1 MRLARDIRD
10 RAAWIG
16 WLAGAMIAA
25 ASLAP
30 RFVDAQATTTTAVVL
45 QLPSSARAL
54 ALGDAYA
61 AARDDEAALFYN
73 PANLGSIDGL
83 AASLSIQNYLASSKL
98 FAVTLAVPAGPGAL
112 GVGLQVL
119 DYGSSEQV
127 IGDPSAGDPGTGSGA
142 TLSAGDY
149 VLSLGFGVRLGGLR
163 AGVTAKYV
171 AQLLG
176 FESGGTAAV
185 DIGGA
190 IDLWHGAALGAA
202 LQHVGDDLSIAGS
215 RGELPRLWRVGAMTP
230 AVKSGP
236 VSVTGLAEISKQLQ
250 GEVRPSGG
258 VELGWTSLNGLHVLA
273 RVGVTSPPD
282 RSVLSPLSFGGGFR
296 LQHLALDYAYQ
307 SLEAFGA
314 THRFGLRWWR

>member
-1 MRLARDIRD
+1 MLVLASFAPALAR
-10 RAAWIG
+10 
-16 WLAGAMIAA
+16 
-25 ASLAP
+25 
-30 RFVDAQATTTTAVVL
+30 AQATTTTAVVL

-54 ALGDAYA
+54 SLGDAYA

-73 PANLGSIDGL
+73 PANLASIEGV

-98 FAVTLAVPAGPGAL
+98 FAVTLAVPAGPGAI
-112 GVGLQVL
+112 GIGLQVL

-127 IGDPSAGDPGTGSGA
+127 VGDPSTGDPGTGSGA

-149 VLSLGFGVRLGGLR
+149 VLSLGYGLRARGVR

-176 FESGGTAAV
+176 FESGGTAALDV
-185 DIGGA
+185 
-190 IDLWHGAALGAA
+190 GAALDLWAGAA
-202 LQHVGDDLSIAGS
+202 IGASLQNVGGDLSIAGS
-215 RGELPRLWRVGAMTP
+215 SGELPRLWRVGVATP
-230 AVKSGP
+230 AVRSGP
-236 VSVTGLAEISKQLQ
+236 VSVTGLAELSRQLE
-250 GEVRPSGG
+250 GDVRPSGG
-258 VELGWTSLNGLHVLA
+258 VELGWTSSTGLHVLA

-314 THRFGLRWWR
+314 AHRFGLRWFR